1 MECEMKQQGKHS
13 GPGAD
18 LLWGW
23 QHRDSERHM
32 GSTVRRA
39 VSCVVVQPK
48 DDVDIFVDLH
58 VS

>member
-1 MECEMKQQGKHS
+1 MKQQGKHS